1 MPQAAACCR
10 QALLH
15 VLDPLAAHLFIAM
28 ERFTISLDDQLAK
41 AFDEHIAMRGYSN
54 RSEAVR
60 DILHVHLAGARE
72 DRDADGPCI
81 ACLSYVYNHH
91 ERELSE
97 RLARIQ
103 HADHALTIS
112 TTHAHLDHDNCL
124 ETVLLRGPMRA
135 VRRFAERIIAERG
148 VHHGSVNVVAVEP
161 HAHHH
166 RHSHA
171 PSSM

>member
-1 MPQAAACCR
+1 MC
-10 QALLH
+10 
-15 VLDPLAAHLFIAM
+15 I
-28 ERFTISLDDQLAK
+28 
-41 AFDEHIAMRGYSN
+41 
-54 RSEAVR
+54 R
-60 DILHVHLAGARE
+60 DS
-72 DRDADGPCI
+72 DGPCI

-166 RHSHA
+166 GHSHA